1 MNKVLLLVLT
11 IGAALLV
18 WGIWTIIIAG
28 KTQPQ
33 EFFLGSVIATIGM
46 VVTVFS
52 AWGLIEE
59 YNKQNV

>member
-1 MNKVLLLVLT
+1 MNKVWLLVLT

-18 WGIWTIIIAG
+18 WGIWTVIAG